1 MGVSISATNSIY
13 DFDMGYGGFFN
24 LRKNIALA
32 LDEEFGENYALLGN
46 CYTIDDYNKN
56 DMVANSILERKHL
69 DEDVVDF
76 LYASDTEGKISY
88 KVCGKIYDLIKD
100 IDFGDKGFR
109 YAIYRSNDWEEFKKF
124 LKDCYSKHK
133 NMVWY

>member
-1 MGVSISATNSIY
+1 
-13 DFDMGYGGFFN
+13 MGYGGFFN

-46 CYTIDDYNKN
+46 CYTVDDYNKN
-56 DMVANSILERKHL
+56 DMAANSILERKHL

-88 KVCGKIYDLIKD
+88 KVCGKIYNLIKD

-109 YAIYRSNDWEEFKKF
+109 YAIYRRNDYEEFKKF
-124 LKDCYSKHK
+124 LKDCYSKRK

>member
-88 KVCGKIYDLIKD
+88 KVCGKIYNLIKD

-109 YAIYRSNDWEEFKKF
+109 YAIYRRNDYEEFKKF
-124 LKDCYSKHK
+124 LKDCYSKRK